1 MTAIDEIK
9 SRLDIVDFVSQS
21 VKLRRAGKN
30 YTGFCPFH
38 PNTRTPA
45 FVVFP
50 DSGTWR
56 CFGQCNEG
64 GDIFRF
70 VMKKEGWDF
79 NQTLKFLADKAG
91 VVLEPLTP
99 QKKEHEDRL
108 DTLRGLL
115 EQAVVF
121 YRHHLTQTAAG
132 KPALDFLHRRG
143 LTDQTIETF
152 GLGYAPDAW
161 DAALNHFT
169 AKGISPE
176 DLLEAGLVTER
187 GEGGG
192 YYDRFRNRVLFPI
205 HDANGRMAG
214 FGARILNPDDVP
226 KFLNSPQT
234 PLFDKGR
241 LLYGMDK
248 ARKAIRA
255 SDEAVIV
262 EGYLDVIVLHQ
273 GGFTNT
279 VSPMGTALTED
290 QLRMIKKYARR
301 IVLALDADAAGEKA
315 TLRGLEVARQAMDRT
330 AEITSDSSG
339 IFNARGLVRTE
350 GRLQADLRVTT
361 IPEGM
366 DPDEVVL
373 RSPEEWTEILRK
385 AQPIVVHVMEALAA
399 NQDLEDAKVKADI
412 ARKVMPLIEDVPNL
426 IERDTYRQRLARLLR
441 VDESILGGSAT
452 VARRTTVRSRAAAGT
467 KQTAAGDLPAPGQDL
482 IHRLEKHIL
491 AILLNNP
498 GLIYSLN
505 RMLQLYGLLSFQSDG
520 MELVE
525 HQALANLIY
534 EAVEQDSMETAEYI
548 SQQIPGEFEEITREI
563 KESVKL
569 DKLTENRQLEDLFR
583 TVLRKRQEQ
592 INREIN
598 QLRFIQQEAQEQ
610 NEPEQDDY
618 IERILQNSQT
628 LARINRALH
637 EPFIPD

>member
-9 SRLDIVDFVSQS
+9 SRIDIVDYISQT
-21 VKLRRAGKN
+21 VKLRRAGKS

-79 NQTLKFLADKAG
+79 NQTLKFLADRAG

-108 DTLRGLL
+108 DILRGLL

-143 LTDQTIETF
+143 LTDETIEAF
-152 GLGYAPDAW
+152 GLGYAPDGW
-161 DAALNHFT
+161 DAVLSHFT
-169 AKGISPE
+169 AKGVSPA

-187 GEGGG
+187 AEGSG

-205 HDANGRMAG
+205 HDPVGRMAG

-248 ARKAIRA
+248 ARKSIRN

-290 QLRMIKKYARR
+290 QLRMLKKYARR

-315 TLRGLEVARQAMDRT
+315 TLRGLEVARQALDRT
-330 AEITSDSSG
+330 AEISSDASG

-373 RSPEEWTEILRK
+373 RSPDEWTEILHQAK
-385 AQPIVVHVMEALAA
+385 PIVIHVMEALAA
-399 NQDLEDAKVKADI
+399 SQDLEDAKVKSDI
-412 ARKVMPLIEDVPNL
+412 AKKVMPLIEDVPNP

-441 VDESILGGSAT
+441 VDESILGGSASLP
-452 VARRTTVRSRAAAGT
+452 RRTASRGRPAPGT
-467 KQTAAGDLPAPGQDL
+467 KPALPGDMPAPGQDL

-491 AILLNNP
+491 AILVNNP

-505 RMLQLYGLLSFQSDG
+505 RMLQLYGLLPFQADG

-525 HQALANLIY
+525 HQTLASLLY

-548 SQQIPGEFEEITREI
+548 SRQTPEEFEEKVREI
-563 KESVKL
+563 RDSVKL
-569 DKLTENRQLEDLFR
+569 ERLTENRQLEDLFR

-610 NEPEQDDY
+610 NEPEQEDY
-618 IERILQNSQT
+618 IERIQYNSQT
-628 LARINRALH
+628 LVRINRALH

>member
-45 FVVFP
+45 FVIFP

-79 NQTLKFLADKAG
+79 NQTLKFLADRAG

-143 LTDQTIETF
+143 LTDQTIEAF
-152 GLGYAPDAW
+152 GLGYAPESW

-169 AKGISPE
+169 AKGVSPE
-176 DLLEAGLVTER
+176 DLLEVGLTTER
-187 GEGGG
+187 AEGGG
-192 YYDRFRNRVLFPI
+192 FYDRFRNRVLFPI

-248 ARKAIRA
+248 ARKAIRTN
-255 SDEAVIV
+255 DEAVIV

-290 QLRMIKKYARR
+290 QLRMLKKYARR

-330 AEITSDSSG
+330 AEISSDASG

-361 IPEGM
+361 IPAGM

-399 NQDLEDAKVKADI
+399 SQDLDDAKVKADI
-412 ARKVMPLIEDVPNL
+412 ARKVMPLIEDVPNP

-441 VDESILGGSAT
+441 VDESILGGSTA
-452 VARRTTVRSRAAAGT
+452 VPRRAAARS
-467 KQTAAGDLPAPGQDL
+467 QTAPGIKPTPAGDLPAPGQDL

-491 AILLNNP
+491 AILINNP
-498 GLIYSLN
+498 SLIYSLN
-505 RMLQLYGLLSFQSDG
+505 RMLQLYGLIPFQADG

-525 HQALANLIY
+525 HQTLASLIY

-548 SQQIPGEFEEITREI
+548 SQQIPDEFEEIMREI

-569 DKLTENRQLEDLFR
+569 EKLTENRQLEDLFR

-618 IERILQNSQT
+618 IERILKNSQT